1 MASLE
6 LWEQVKNYLFS
17 LPLDK
22 SLPKLKIF
30 LRTANVIIQDNNF
43 SILVPNRMIKGLLL
57 NEFYDPIVESVREVS
72 HKNFNVII
80 EVHSE
85 FSINNRGCNSSSA
98 VKNVNMYVGSVV
110 NKMTRPDM
118 SKGIAPN
125 SYGEHSKYNENSFS
139 QFNNG
144 MSQYNNVMSNSIS
157 AQSANNFESSTYNIK
172 NEEIEQPLS
181 SFRQVNAGASYNELN
196 SVNIADVL
204 PQNVISS
211 DVGSIMMPTNS
222 EYPSI
227 QSEPTIEDK
236 MVKSQSL
243 LTLYSPEEFRNTS
256 FYKSII
262 IQKDKNFDNFV
273 EGPTNFNLCTNG
285 RIVAENP
292 GESSRNPFFVWGDS
306 GLGKTHILNAIANEI
321 TKKFPEKKIIL
332 VTLEKFYRDFLYAIS
347 EYRQNGGIKAAIYNS
362 YKSFYRSADV
372 LLIDDIQQMENYDS
386 IKNEFISLFDE
397 IACSKVQ
404 LVFAAS
410 THPSELRK
418 LDNRIRNRISSG
430 VVIKVEPP
438 DKETREKIIEEKIKE
453 MNLRFHR
460 QSIVFLANKFQTNVR
475 VLEGHIKTIG
485 AYVTGTV
492 GNNSRNNFEVTVD
505 IVKEALKD
513 SLNVHA
519 KLVTVDNIKQVV
531 AQYYGISVLDIDSAA
546 RPNQIAY
553 PRMMAMALA
562 RVLTGTSFPSL
573 GKQFG
578 NKDHSTVMNA
588 CNKVKKKINV
598 EHDPKYTEDW
608 ENLNLQLT
616 E

>member
-1 MASLE
+1 MNQQRKRLAFTCQGNSCRNDFLCVIFIAPE
-6 LWEQVKNYLFS
+6 IIKAVEKQNYKDIAL
-17 LPLDK
+17 
-22 SLPKLKIF
+22 IF
-30 LRTANVIIQDNNF
+30 LVWG
-43 SILVPNRMIKGLLL
+43 GL
-57 NEFYDPIVESVREVS
+57 
-72 HKNFNVII
+72 
-80 EVHSE
+80 
-85 FSINNRGCNSSSA
+85 SA
-98 VKNVNMYVGSVV
+98 
-110 NKMTRPDM
+110 
-118 SKGIAPN
+118 
-125 SYGEHSKYNENSFS
+125 
-139 QFNNG
+139 
-144 MSQYNNVMSNSIS
+144 
-157 AQSANNFESSTYNIK
+157 
-172 NEEIEQPLS
+172 LS
-181 SFRQVNAGASYNELN
+181 SNRLQYGGYCHDCGIHPAS
-196 SVNIADVL
+196 
-204 PQNVISS
+204 
-211 DVGSIMMPTNS
+211 
-222 EYPSI
+222 
-227 QSEPTIEDK
+227 DK
-236 MVKSQSL
+236 
-243 LTLYSPEEFRNTS
+243 YSP
-256 FYKSII
+256 
-262 IQKDKNFDNFV
+262 
-273 EGPTNFNLCTNG
+273 L
-285 RIVAENP
+285 
-292 GESSRNPFFVWGDS
+292 
-306 GLGKTHILNAIANEI
+306 HI
-321 TKKFPEKKIIL
+321 
-332 VTLEKFYRDFLYAIS
+332 
-347 EYRQNGGIKAAIYNS
+347 
-362 YKSFYRSADV
+362 RS
-372 LLIDDIQQMENYDS
+372 DDIQQMENYDS

-453 MNLRFHR
+453 MNVRFHR